1 MTSINGGF
9 KYLALRNWIIEQI
22 QTGALKNGDRLPS
35 EQALCS
41 RFSFSRQTVRNAIDT
56 LARDGTLRTVK
67 GSGTYVAN
75 AGGLV
80 RNKTIGVIFS
90 CLNDYIFPS
99 ILRGVESTLSKNGYA
114 TELAITNNRWQTE
127 GEILERMLHSGLSGL
142 LVEGTCSALPNPN
155 MDTYFLLKQKQL
167 PVVFMH
173 NYYDKELFPSVLI
186 NDRESAEAVTRRLI
200 EGGHKRIAGLFKID
214 DMQGRERLG
223 GYLQA
228 LHDAQLEIRED
239 DIYYYTTKR
248 KLPLEQT
255 GVLEAFTGKVPCTAV
270 MCYNDQIAGELHT
283 RLSQEGI
290 RGVAI
295 GGIDDAF
302 ETQPTSMRIV
312 TAKHPKEAIG
322 EEAAKRILQMM
333 GDGIESV
340 PCTPFMLTTELV
352 EKTGFINRELPRL

>member
-56 LARDGTLRTVK
+56 LARDGTLR
-67 GSGTYVAN
+67 
-75 AGGLV
+75 
-80 RNKTIGVIFS
+80 
-90 CLNDYIFPS
+90 LNDYIFPS

-239 DIYYYTTKR
+239 DIYY
-248 KLPLEQT
+248 T
-255 GVLEAFTGKVPCTAV
+255 GGLYREGAVYGGYVL
-270 MCYNDQIAGELHT
+270 
-283 RLSQEGI
+283 
-290 RGVAI
+290 
-295 GGIDDAF
+295 
-302 ETQPTSMRIV
+302 
-312 TAKHPKEAIG
+312 
-322 EEAAKRILQMM
+322 
-333 GDGIESV
+333 
-340 PCTPFMLTTELV
+340 
-352 EKTGFINRELPRL
+352 